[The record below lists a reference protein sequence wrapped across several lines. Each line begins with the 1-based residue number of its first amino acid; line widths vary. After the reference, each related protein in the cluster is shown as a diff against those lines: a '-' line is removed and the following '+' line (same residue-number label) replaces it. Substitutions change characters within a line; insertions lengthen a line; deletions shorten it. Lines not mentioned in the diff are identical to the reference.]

1 VEFRVEKFMA
11 SRLLFGLTGLAFVLA
26 SSAHAAEPPPPIRAF
41 ELPDI
46 QKLGVAL
53 YRQDI
58 AAWRATDALR
68 AKVPDMAAAGVK
80 GWLVEDD
87 GKTARVRFLRD
98 KGAGLEAGYDVEVTS
113 KGASAVVEPAD
124 RSLTD
129 EERTMFAARQTAM
142 ANLPPKLCRAGYNS
156 AIVKD
161 PDGDGWLVWM
171 LAPSPA
177 TGAIPVGGHYRFT
190 ISADGKTLERR
201 DALSASCLA
210 LQPPQLPPG
219 AQPAGMVASHIVS
232 PTPIE
237 THVFLSLLYRQPFFV
252 VTGKDQVWS
261 VEGPRIVRVQLKN

>member
-1 VEFRVEKFMA
+1 MA
-11 SRLLFGLTGLAFVLA
+11 SRLLPSLVGLALLLA
-26 SSAHAAEPPPPIRAF
+26 CPAHGAEPPPPIRAF
-41 ELPDI
+41 ELPDL

-68 AKVPDMAAAGVK
+68 AKVPDLAAAGVK
-80 GWLVEDD
+80 GWLVEVD
-87 GKTARVRFLRD
+87 GEAAKVRFLRD
-98 KGAGLEAGYDVEVTS
+98 TGAGLEAGYDVEVTS
-113 KGASAVVEPAD
+113 KGAGAVVEPSD
-124 RSLTD
+124 RSLTA

-177 TGAIPVGGHYRFT
+177 AGAIPVGGHFRFT
-190 ISADGKTLERR
+190 ISADGKTVERR
-201 DALSASCLA
+201 DALSASCLV
-210 LQPPQLPPG
+210 LQLPQLPAG
-219 AQPAGMVASHIVS
+219 AQPAGLVASHVVS

-237 THVFLSLLYRQPFFV
+237 THVFLSLLYRQPFYV

-261 VEGPRIVRVQLKN
+261 VSGPRIAPVKLKN